1 MNRGYKNY
9 LTREKNDKL
18 KRERYVFLHSDT
30 RKVADV
36 FPDIERIEITYI
48 QTHKA
53 AIEIKPKENSIV
65 FTPQSED
72 VFIIEC
78 LNDECTFGW
87 YYDLRNDIYNM
98 RRNHLTEYCGEKNC
112 QGQEA
117 PDHPEQSCGGSLRYT
132 INIVYK

>member
-65 FTPQSED
+65 LHHRAKMYLLSNVSMTNVLLD
-72 VFIIEC
+72 GIMI
-78 LNDECTFGW
+78 
-87 YYDLRNDIYNM
+87 
-98 RRNHLTEYCGEKNC
+98 
-112 QGQEA
+112 
-117 PDHPEQSCGGSLRYT
+117 
-132 INIVYK
+132 